1 MPRARD
7 PRPRHQQIAAEIRD
21 LIMRGEL
28 TPGERLPS
36 TAQLVERYGAANATI
51 QHALKALKDEGFLD
65 SHVGKGVFVRDRR
78 PFVIDAAAYIVPEPG
93 RFRYRL
99 LSVDSVVP
107 PRDVIE
113 SLRLAPQAAAVVR
126 ARLLLHDGHPV
137 ELSFSYYPADIAAG
151 TSLAGTTKIRGGAP
165 RALADLGYPQQHFVD
180 RISARPPT
188 TEEIE
193 TLDLPDGTPVIR
205 QLRVI
210 YSYNDHP
217 VEASVLIK
225 GAHLYELLYRQD
237 TANEP
242 SNALPA
248 ST

>member
-1 MPRARD
+1 MPPARD

-78 PFVIDAAAYIVPEPG
+78 PFVIDAAAYIAPESG

-99 LSVDSVVP
+99 LSVESVVP

-113 SLRLAPQAAAVVR
+113 SLRLVPSAAAVVR
-126 ARLLLHDGHPV
+126 TRLLLHDGQPV
-137 ELSFSYYPADIAAG
+137 ELSSSYYPAEIATG
-151 TSLAGTTKIRGGAP
+151 TSLAATTEIRGGAP

-210 YSYNDHP
+210 FSHDDLP

-225 GAHLYELLYRQD
+225 GAHLYELLYRQSVAD
-237 TANEP
+237 EQPTAPPP
-242 SNALPA
+242 S
-248 ST
+248 T